1 MPDKNYLVIYNKNII
16 TQHNSIVAQIKKARH
31 IYLALQHQRQR
42 PAFLR
47 GLNGARSSAL
57 SRYRVL
63 ARLVCPSYGGRRTL
77 PSSLYT
83 KGSAPQKCGALP
95 LVHSTG
101 VEPTAFAVGGR
112 RSIQLRYECI
122 LAPISAHKFILLFF
136 FYRRL
141 YENFY
146 L

>member
-1 MPDKNYLVIYNKNII
+1 MPDKNYLVIYNNS
-16 TQHNSIVAQIKKARH
+16 TQFHCRSNKKSKAHLPCFLICTLVRA
-31 IYLALQHQRQR
+31 IALPSPCPSRLPVLWRTTDTPVFTLHQWQR
-42 PAFLR
+42 PA
-47 GLNGARSSAL
+47 
-57 SRYRVL
+57 
-63 ARLVCPSYGGRRTL
+63 
-77 PSSLYT
+77 
-83 KGSAPQKCGALP
+83 KCGALP

-122 LAPISAHKFILLFF
+122 LAPISARKFILLFF